1 MSQSAAIRGRVR
13 VALSAL
19 LDLGR
24 LLVRPQWTA
33 GDGRGGGIRVGKF
46 AADGA
51 DPVTVFMV
59 GIRVNRWLAP
69 WHWLP
74 LLLALPPMVR
84 ELASEPDS
92 GLLGYRLLLGPG
104 VREAMLVQYWRDAEG
119 LRRFARDPDSTHRA
133 AQKRF
138 WRHYAAA
145 GAAVGV
151 WHELLPASAP
161 ESLYGNMPPT
171 GIGALRDVRALAWT
185 VSGPAAPSSPAAHT
199 PARAPKDTHRAPRQG

>member
-1 MSQSAAIRGRVR
+1 MRGRGHA
-13 VALSAL
+13 ALSAL

-24 LLVRPQWTA
+24 LLLHPQWTI
-33 GDGRGGGIRVGKF
+33 GDGRPDTIRVGKF
-46 AADGA
+46 AADGT

-59 GIRVNRWLAP
+59 GIRVNRWRAP

-84 ELASEPDS
+84 ELVAEPDS

-104 VREAMLVQYWRDAEG
+104 ARQAMLLQYWRDAED
-119 LRRFARDPDSTHRA
+119 LHTFARDPDSPHRA
-133 AQKRF
+133 AQQRF

-151 WHELLPASAP
+151 WHELLPTSGP

-171 GIGALRDVRALAWT
+171 GIGALRDVRPQAWI
-185 VSGPAAPSSPAAHT
+185 VSGPADSSVDEGAGRNAVPRYG
-199 PARAPKDTHRAPRQG
+199 ARHR

>member
-1 MSQSAAIRGRVR
+1 MNGAMNQSTALRWRVR
-13 VALSAL
+13 MAPSAL
-19 LDLGR
+19 IDLAR
-24 LLVRPQWTA
+24 LLLHPQWTI
-33 GDGRGGGIRVGKF
+33 GDGRSDGIRVGKV
-46 AADGA
+46 AADGT

-84 ELASEPDS
+84 ELAADPDS

-104 VREAMLVQYWRDAEG
+104 LRQAMLLQYWRDAQH
-119 LRRFARDPDSTHRA
+119 LHAFARDPNSSHRA

-151 WHELLPASAP
+151 WHELLPECAP

-171 GIGALRDVRALAWT
+171 GIGALRDVRPLAWS
-185 VSGPAAPSSPAAHT
+185 VSGVT
-199 PARAPKDTHRAPRQG
+199 APRVSPPRTR

>member
-1 MSQSAAIRGRVR
+1 MVP
-13 VALSAL
+13 SAL
-19 LDLGR
+19 LDLAR
-24 LLVRPQWTA
+24 LLLRPQWTA
-33 GDGRGGGIRVGKF
+33 GDGRPDGVRVGKV
-46 AADGA
+46 AAGGT

-69 WHWLP
+69 WHWVP

-84 ELASEPDS
+84 ELAAEPDS

-104 VREAMLVQYWRDAEG
+104 VRQAMLLQYWRGAED
-119 LRRFARDPDSTHRA
+119 LHAFARDPNSSHRA

-151 WHELLPASAP
+151 WHELLPACAP

-171 GIGALRDVRALAWT
+171 GIGALRGVRPLAWV
-185 VSGPAAPSSPAAHT
+185 VSGPADSSVGEFT
-199 PARAPKDTHRAPRQG
+199 GQGTGSA

>member
-1 MSQSAAIRGRVR
+1 MSQSAAIRGRVH

-24 LLVRPQWTA
+24 LLVHPQWTV
-33 GDGRGGGIRVGKF
+33 GDGRGDGRGDGIRVGKV
-46 AADGA
+46 AAA
-51 DPVTVFMV
+51 STDPVTVFMV
-59 GIRVNRWLAP
+59 GIRINRWLAP

-84 ELASEPDS
+84 ELAAEPDS

-104 VREAMLVQYWRDAEG
+104 VRQAMLVQYWRDAQD
-119 LRRFARDPDSTHRA
+119 LHTFARDPLSPHRA
-133 AQKRF
+133 AQQRF
-138 WRHYAAA
+138 WRHYAAG

-171 GIGALRDVRALAWT
+171 GIGALRDVRPLAWT

-199 PARAPKDTHRAPRQG
+199 RTRAPQDTN

>member
-1 MSQSAAIRGRVR
+1 MNQSTATWGRAQ

-19 LDLGR
+19 MDLGK
-24 LLVRPQWTA
+24 LLLHPQWTT
-33 GDGRGGGIRVGKF
+33 GDGRPDGIRVGKV
-46 AADGA
+46 AADGT
-51 DPVTVFMV
+51 DSVTVFMV

-84 ELASEPDS
+84 ELAAEPDS

-104 VREAMLVQYWRDAEG
+104 ARQAMLLQYWRDAQD
-119 LRRFARDPDSTHRA
+119 LHTFARDPNSPHHA

-145 GAAVGV
+145 DAAVGV

-161 ESLYGNMPPT
+161 EALYGNMPPT
-171 GIGALRDVRALAWT
+171 GIGALRDVRPRAWI
-185 VSGPAAPSSPAAHT
+185 VSGPPTRP
-199 PARAPKDTHRAPRQG
+199 